1 MHSVIEIEVELCANV
16 YNSAAH
22 VALIGQAAL
31 MKTVVSGEFLDLDID
46 REDVG
51 EYLDAHCY

>member
-1 MHSVIEIEVELCANV
+1 VHSIIEIEVEQCANV
-16 YNSAAH
+16 YNSAAY
-22 VALIGQAAL
+22 VALIGQATL

-51 EYLDAHCY
+51 DYLEAKCY